1 MSHLYVAIYMI
12 AALSGALLLP
22 ALYFGYRQAKAFKE
36 TFAIYSVL
44 SALVLLGACTLYIAV
59 NVSPYHF
66 LFKIFVAAAFV
77 HMAALIFLL
86 PRQHH
91 TLFDIPAN
99 QQHSRLWLVLTLIN
113 LMVSLLLWLLPQ
125 VFMMGA
131 MIFSLACLVGTI
143 IYSQVIYRRAYV
155 LAHKKPK
162 LITLVLPVVSIS
174 LGLLEGFVFGEG
186 IEQRGV
192 ILSLPLI
199 YILHCVSVWFMR
211 HELFP
216 TAVAPQTV
224 VLAFSQLTTKEREIV
239 DAVLKGL
246 SNKQI
251 AADFGLSTST
261 VKNHLYAVFKKL
273 GVTNRY
279 ALINGTAGRIIN
291 QDESHQGDVNER

>member
-12 AALSGALLLP
+12 ALLSGALLLP
-22 ALYFGYRQAKAFKE
+22 ALYLGYRHAKAFAE

-44 SALVLLGACTLYIAV
+44 SVLVLLGACTLYVAV

-66 LFKIFVAAAFV
+66 LFKIFVAAAFA
-77 HMAALIFLL
+77 HIAALIFLL

-91 TLFDIPAN
+91 QLFDIPVA
-99 QQHSRLWLVLTLIN
+99 QQRQPFWAMLALVNLFVGILLWVLPQVLTLP
-113 LMVSLLLWLLPQ
+113 LMVFSLL
-125 VFMMGA
+125 
-131 MIFSLACLVGTI
+131 CLIATI
-143 IYSQVIYRRAYV
+143 IYCQVIYRRSYA

-162 LITLVLPVVSIS
+162 LMTLVLPIVGIS
-174 LGLLEGFVFGEG
+174 LGLLEGVVFGES
-186 IEQRGV
+186 IVQRGV

-199 YILHCVSVWFMR
+199 YILHCASVWLLR
-211 HELFP
+211 SELFP
-216 TAVAPQTV
+216 VPAQPVA
-224 VLAFSQLTTKEREIV
+224 LAFSQLTTKERDIV

-279 ALINGTAGRIIN
+279 ALINGAAGRVIG
-291 QDESHQGDVNER
+291 QDESHQGGVNER

>member
-12 AALSGALLLP
+12 ALLSGALLLP
-22 ALYFGYRQAKAFKE
+22 ALYLGYRRAKAFTE

-44 SALVLLGACTLYIAV
+44 SMLVLLGACTLYVAV

-66 LFKIFVAAAFV
+66 LFKIFVVAAFA

-91 TLFDIPAN
+91 TLFNIPAN
-99 QQHSRLWLVLTLIN
+99 QRHSRLWLTLALIN
-113 LMVSLLLWLLPQ
+113 LIVSLLLWLLPQ
-125 VFMMGA
+125 TFLIWL
-131 MIFSLACLVGTI
+131 MIFSLVCLVGTI
-143 IYSQVIYRRAYV
+143 VYCQVIYRRSYA
-155 LAHKKPK
+155 LAHKKPRLMT
-162 LITLVLPVVSIS
+162 LILPLVGIS
-174 LGLLEGFVFGEG
+174 LGLLEGFAFGEG
-186 IEQRGV
+186 IVQRGV

-199 YILHCVSVWFMR
+199 YILHCAGVWVLR
-211 HELFP
+211 HELLP
-216 TAVAPQTV
+216 VEVASQSV
-224 VLAFSQLTTKEREIV
+224 AQAFSQLTTKEREIV

-251 AADFGLSTST
+251 AADFGLSAST

-279 ALINGTAGRIIN
+279 ALINGAAGRTIG
-291 QDESHQGDVNER
+291 QDQNPQGELK